1 MKLDFS
7 NLSVLIIGDFMVD
20 SYIFGESLRTSPE
33 APVPVIS
40 SSKIDYFPGG
50 AGNVAMNLNSLGAKV
65 SCLGYIGN
73 DKYGEILKRI
83 FRNEGI
89 DCKQLELSEFP
100 TTVKERYFS
109 NEMQVLRIDTE
120 KIVDNWKPKF
130 LSELKFQNYDAII
143 LSDYNKG
150 VLNNN
155 WFSDIEFENIIV
167 DPKKDNFSFY
177 SNAKIITPN
186 LSELKKASKI
196 EVNSLNSIKSAC
208 IDLLSKT
215 NLEYI
220 IAKMGDRGIMVVGS
234 NNFYEHI
241 KAFPVKNPDVTGAGD
256 TVISAFTLAYAQ
268 FQDIKISVK
277 IANAA
282 ASIAVNKKGT
292 AVVKSKEIENL
303 ITK

>member
-7 NLSVLIIGDFMVD
+7 NLNILLIGDFMVD
-20 SYIFGESLRTSPE
+20 SYIDGKSSRISPE

-83 FRNEGI
+83 FRGEGI
-89 DCKQLELSEFP
+89 DFKQLELSEFP

-109 NEMQVLRIDTE
+109 NGTQVLRIDTE
-120 KIVDNWKPKF
+120 KIVYNWKPKF
-130 LSELKFQNYDAII
+130 LPEFKFHNYDAII

-186 LSELKKASKI
+186 LSELRKATKT
-196 EVNSLNSIKSAC
+196 EVNSLNSIKRAC
-208 IDLLSKT
+208 LDLLSKT

-220 IAKMGDRGIMVVGS
+220 IAKMGDRGIMVVGN

-256 TVISAFTLAYAQ
+256 TVISAFTLAYAK
-268 FQDIKISVK
+268 FQDIKISAK

-282 ASIAVNKKGT
+282 ASIVVNKKGT
-292 AVVKSKEIENL
+292 TAVKIKEIENL

>member
-7 NLSVLIIGDFMVD
+7 NLKVLLIGDFMVD
-20 SYIFGESLRTSPE
+20 SYIFGKSSRISPE

-40 SSKIDYFPGG
+40 SSKIEYFPGG

-83 FRNEGI
+83 FRSEGI
-89 DCKQLELSEFP
+89 DYKQLELSELP
-100 TTVKERYFS
+100 TTVKKRYFS
-109 NEMQVLRIDTE
+109 NGKQILRIDTE
-120 KIVDNWKPKF
+120 KIVDSWKPKF
-130 LSELKFQNYDAII
+130 LNELKFQKYDAII

-155 WFSDIEFENIIV
+155 WFSDIDFENIIV

-186 LSELKKASKI
+186 LNELNRATKI
-196 EVNSLNSIKSAC
+196 EVNSLISIKSAC

-220 IAKMGDRGIMVVGS
+220 IVKMGDRGIMVVGK

-256 TVISAFTLAYAQ
+256 TVISAFTLAYAK
-268 FQDIKISVK
+268 FQDIETSVK

-292 AVVKSKEIENL
+292 AVVKIKEIESL
-303 ITK
+303 LAK